1 MTETL
6 LELETRLVQAKEA
19 RHRLLTGS
27 QEVSVSLQG
36 YGSTTYTAANVE
48 ALERYINELEL
59 QISRAK
65 GGARRGVSGWQAKAA
80 IKAIS
85 NRPSRWSALGVK
97 PSMSTHQA
105 QTTGGMSGRRWWL
118 IKSRIMSV
126 VQANAKDAYH

>member
-1 MTETL
+1 MPMTETL

-19 RHRLLTGS
+19 RHRLLTGT

-65 GGARRGVSGWQAKAA
+65 GSARRGIIRTSF
-80 IKAIS
+80 
-85 NRPSRWSALGVK
+85 
-97 PSMSTHQA
+97 
-105 QTTGGMSGRRWWL
+105 
-118 IKSRIMSV
+118 
-126 VQANAKDAYH
+126 